1 MPALHESS
9 RLVDSSR
16 PSREHE
22 PEAKL
27 KIVCKDTTNYSNKET
42 KHSKLQPYS
51 RKILHLYTNLTD
63 LRSVKRTSL

>member
-1 MPALHESS
+1 MPALLESS

-16 PSREHE
+16 PSRGHE
-22 PEAKL
+22 LEAKL

-51 RKILHLYTNLTD
+51 
-63 LRSVKRTSL
+63 